1 VAATAG
7 HGSSSAARAKVR
19 SSSGEPKILTITHRV
34 GAIELM
40 PQRRPERRRRRP
52 VAGSTLLKEA
62 LRGERHDTLEH
73 LEVTVF
79 VVDDQRSSCATAAI
93 RNPGATSRRVDRG
106 AHPRRALGPP
116 RAHPRIARPLHDDVS
131 ANSRPSGSARGEI
144 IDPCEDL
151 DVPGWV
157 VAGRPRGKFAK
168 QRVPAGR
175 LIHAAPGH
183 RGWPSRA
190 RLWQR
195 AWSTDERHHAVQR
208 LRERGVLDHSDALVL
223 RRHLVAPKCRPRQAR

>member
-1 VAATAG
+1 MVARQPPGRRCGAAAASPRSLPLRTA
-7 HGSSSAARAKVR
+7 SVR
-19 SSSGEPKILTITHRV
+19 SNSCRSAVPNDDAADRLR
-34 GAIELM
+34 A
-40 PQRRPERRRRRP
+40 QRYSKRRC
-52 VAGSTLLKEA
+52 A
-62 LRGERHDTLEH
+62 GERHDTLEH